1 MKMNMEE
8 KTNDIGYNDESC
20 HDACFEGWIRQSK
33 PYNAAPP
40 SSYTS
45 DQVALAAVRAVGV
58 ALAAGGQAGEAVDCN
73 NHVLK

>member
-1 MKMNMEE
+1 MKMNMEQ

-40 SSYTS
+40 SSYTA
-45 DQVALAAVRAVGV
+45 DQVVLAAVGAVGV
-58 ALAAGGQAGEAVDCN
+58 VQAAGGRAGEVVDCN
-73 NHVLK
+73 DHIL